1 MDNSTSFN
9 CRFGV
14 SGHIKFSQKVESNTW
29 DPKRSLWTVRTESG
43 LELLANVIVTGSG
56 ALHVPKMPEF
66 PGMEKFEG
74 ESFHSASWVAGYQ
87 AEGKRVGVVG
97 TGASAVQAV
106 PALASRNVSGLTVF
120 QRTPCWSPPRM
131 DYKYP
136 EAIKTMFAIL
146 PFTNTLHRWF
156 IFWRNEFR
164 FWVLFVK
171 DGMIAKLLSPLVHR
185 VMRKHVRSVVKDPRT
200 AQQLTPSY
208 DMGCKRI
215 TPSGTI

>member
-1 MDNSTSFN
+1 MDNTTFVN
-9 CRFGV
+9 FRFGV
-14 SGHIKFSQKVESNTW
+14 AGHIKFSQKVVSNTW
-29 DPKRSLWTVRTESG
+29 DPKTSQWRVKTESG
-43 LELLANVIVTGSG
+43 LEFLANVIVTGSG
-56 ALHVPKMPEF
+56 ALHVPKMPDF

-74 ESFHSASWVAGYQ
+74 ESFHTARWRAGYQ
-87 AEGKRVGVVG
+87 AGGKRVGVVG

-106 PALASRNVSGLTVF
+106 PALAASQVTSLTVF
-120 QRTPCWSPPRM
+120 QRTPCWCPPRL
-131 DYKYP
+131 DYQYP
-136 EAIKTMFAIL
+136 GSVKTIFALL

-164 FWVLFVK
+164 FWILFVK
-171 DGMIAKLLSPLVHR
+171 DGMMARLLSPLVHWM
-185 VMRKHVRSVVKDPRT
+185 MRRHVRAVVKDPQT